1 MKEDKQ
7 VEIDLNRCT
16 GCGICIKVCPRQALS
31 LVNGKAAKN
40 ENDSFACGHCEAACP
55 QHAIRIPVLS
65 DEMGTYQT
73 FTADGRWLPFGKFN
87 TADLQRLMAS
97 RRSCRNYTDQPV
109 DRPTLEDLVK
119 IGVTAPSGTNS
130 QKWTFTIVPSR
141 KGVVAFAR
149 SIGDYFRALN
159 AQAAN
164 PVLRTSLKLIGKSE
178 LAAYY
183 RNHYETVRKALEE
196 WEQDGKDRLFHGATA
211 AIIVGSK
218 PGASCPGEDALLA
231 SQNILLAAHSM
242 GLGSCLIGFAVAA
255 MKNDPAIQR
264 SLGIPANETIYSAIA
279 LGHPDETYHSVIR
292 RKKADLR
299 YFA

>member
-1 MKEDKQ
+1 MKDNNQ
-7 VEIDLNRCT
+7 VEIDLHRCT
-16 GCGICIKVCPRQALS
+16 GCGMCIKVCPRQALS
-31 LVNGKAAKN
+31 LVDGKAAKN
-40 ENDSFACGHCEAACP
+40 KNDSFGCGHCEAACP
-55 QHAIRIPVLS
+55 QHAIRIPSLS

-73 FTADGRWLPFGKFN
+73 FTADSRWLSFGKFD

-97 RRSCRNYTDQPV
+97 RRSCRNYTNQPV
-109 DRPTLEDLVK
+109 DRSALEDLVK

-130 QKWTFTIVPSR
+130 QKWTFTVVPNR
-141 KGVVAFAR
+141 TGVVAFAR
-149 SIGDYFRALN
+149 SIGNFFRILN

-164 PVLRTSLKLIGKSE
+164 PVLRTALKLIGKPE

-196 WEQDGKDRLFHGATA
+196 WEQEGRDRLFHGATA

-218 PGASCPGEDALLA
+218 PGASCPEEDALLA

-255 MKNDPAIQR
+255 MKNNPAIQR
-264 SLGIPANETIYSAIA
+264 SLGIPADETIYSVIA
-279 LGHPDETYHSVIR
+279 LGHSDETYHNVIR

-299 YFA
+299 YFE